1 VQAPVQAPVRQTRR
15 LPGGALAQP
24 TALPPVG
31 RCWWRCLPRARRPAQ
46 PLALVLALVLVLA
59 AHA

>member
-1 VQAPVQAPVRQTRR
+1 VRQTRR
-15 LPGGALAQP
+15 LSGGALAQP